1 MHIFIDETGTF
12 TGIGQ
17 PLSISM
23 IGALIVPD
31 GRLRSLEREYGKIR
45 KYLPTEHCEVK
56 GKRLS
61 EKDIA
66 KLMPILQASLFS
78 KMTSRL
84 PGHSPHSDRR

>member
-31 GRLRSLEREYGKIR
+31 GRLRSLEREYEKI
-45 KYLPTEHCEVK
+45 
-56 GKRLS
+56 
-61 EKDIA
+61 
-66 KLMPILQASLFS
+66 
-78 KMTSRL
+78 
-84 PGHSPHSDRR
+84 

>member
-31 GRLRSLEREYGKIR
+31 ARLRSLEREYGKLR
-45 KYLPTEHCEVK
+45 KYLPTENGEVK
-56 GKRLS
+56 GKRPPVAAS
-61 EKDIA
+61 AYWSIA
-66 KLMPILQASLFS
+66 TMIAWK
-78 KMTSRL
+78 
-84 PGHSPHSDRR
+84 

>member
-31 GRLRSLEREYGKIR
+31 GRLRSLEREYGKILKVSPDRTWRGEGKALVR
-45 KYLPTEHCEVK
+45 KGYRQTQ
-56 GKRLS
+56 
-61 EKDIA
+61 
-66 KLMPILQASLFS
+66 PILGT
-78 KMTSRL
+78 MT
-84 PGHSPHSDRR
+84 

>member
-31 GRLRSLEREYGKIR
+31 KRLRSLEKEYAKVR
-45 KYLPTEHCEVK
+45 KSLPTQNGEVK
-56 GKRLS
+56 GKKLL

-66 KLMPILQASLFS
+66 KLLPILRH
-78 KMTSRL
+78 TT
-84 PGHSPHSDRR
+84 

>member
-31 GRLRSLEREYGKIR
+31 ARKRSLEREYGKIR
-45 KYLPTEHCEVK
+45 KYLPTENGEVK
-56 GKRLS
+56 GKR
-61 EKDIA
+61 A
-66 KLMPILQASLFS
+66 P
-78 KMTSRL
+78 
-84 PGHSPHSDRR
+84 